1 MVLGNYAFCQGCN
14 LWKIKIQIHGNCWNT
29 VFDTLVL
36 SNIDFTENL
45 SGGKILEFQHWTK
58 TWNHHFSVKSTILL
72 KSWFHAIFFSVILFY
87 NTFPQLWGEALIVV
101 FTNYFSLLRPHER
114 KFLVFSHYT
123 LGKGK
128 LQINVIE
135 GNWFKN
141 PFDIKFW
148 KLLQCRSFV
157 FVSEK
162 RRFLLNQQCAHIPFL
177 MWKAIF
183 RVTAIAG
190 HFSAIDIMCSL

>member
-1 MVLGNYAFCQGCN
+1 M
-14 LWKIKIQIHGNCWNT
+14 WKSVIKRDHDYGRKST
-29 VFDTLVL
+29 F
-36 SNIDFTENL
+36 
-45 SGGKILEFQHWTK
+45 
-58 TWNHHFSVKSTILL
+58 FSVKPTVLL
-72 KSWFHAIFFSVILFY
+72 ELISRNFFSLILFCS
-87 NTFPQLWGEALIVV
+87 TFPLWGEALVVV
-101 FTNYFSLLRPHER
+101 FTNYFLLRPHER
-114 KFLVFSHYT
+114 KFLVFSHHT

-135 GNWFKN
+135 GYWIKN
-141 PFDIKFW
+141 PVDIKVW

-157 FVSEK
+157 LVSEK